1 MSKNKLKSL
10 KGQLDHYRNQSQQY
24 GIIIKKLLETL
35 SEELHWDDNEIKEL
49 NLLLEKRVGPECR
62 LQLRGRV

>member
-10 KGQLDHYRNQSQQY
+10 QGQLDHYRNQSQQY

-49 NLLLEKRVGPECR
+49 NLLLEKRVGPECK

>member
-10 KGQLDHYRNQSQQY
+10 KGQLDHHRNQSQECK
-24 GIIIKKLLETL
+24 IMLKKLLETL

-49 NLLLEKRVGPECR
+49 NLLLEKRVGPECK